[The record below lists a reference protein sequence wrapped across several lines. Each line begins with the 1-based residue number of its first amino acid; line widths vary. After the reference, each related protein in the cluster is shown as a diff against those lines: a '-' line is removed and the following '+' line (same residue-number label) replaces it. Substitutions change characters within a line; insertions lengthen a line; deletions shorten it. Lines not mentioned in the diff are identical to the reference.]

1 MSDYDDED
9 FEDDNN
15 SPNDN
20 SKQEKVDQIIKGKSK
35 IVKWL

>member
-15 SPNDN
+15 SPDIK
-20 SKQEKVDQIIKGKSK
+20 SKQAKVDQIIKGKPK
-35 IVKWL
+35 IV